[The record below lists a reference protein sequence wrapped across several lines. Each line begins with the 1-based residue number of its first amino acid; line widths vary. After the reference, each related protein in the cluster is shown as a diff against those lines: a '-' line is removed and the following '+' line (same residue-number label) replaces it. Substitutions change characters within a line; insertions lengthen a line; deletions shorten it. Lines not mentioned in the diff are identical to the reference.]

1 MPRAPRVFVEGG
13 IYHVY
18 NRVTRGERVFA
29 DDGEAERLVGVMREV
44 KQRDGLV
51 VLAWCVMSNHYH
63 LAVRCTSVPLWRS
76 LASIQVKVTQ
86 AYNARHRVYGPL
98 WQGRYRAKLVEDP
111 GYLRQ
116 LVLYIHLNPVASGI
130 VDKPEVFSWSGHREV
145 VRKVREPLVDPDQL
159 LLIFDETRRAAR
171 RAYLESMRASRDAPW
186 TAAAP
191 GGLPWWRLGR
201 PARSDDDE
209 ELAMDIAVP
218 FIDELGRSTAPE
230 RPRLE
235 ADDFIARALGVL
247 GVAVEEVAGRTKR
260 THAVRARELILTL
273 GVERYGL
280 RVKDLAAALGVR
292 YDTASL
298 WGRRGA
304 RRRRDDGGFGRQM
317 NELDT
322 VLAGMHKE

>member
-1 MPRAPRVFVEGG
+1 
-13 IYHVY
+13 
-18 NRVTRGERVFA
+18 
-29 DDGEAERLVGVMREV
+29 
-44 KQRDGLV
+44 
-51 VLAWCVMSNHYH
+51 MSNHYH
-63 LAVRCTSVPLWRS
+63 LAVRCTSAPLWRS
-76 LASIQVKVTQ
+76 LASIQVKVAQ
-86 AYNARHRVYGPL
+86 AYNARHRVYGPF
-98 WQGRYRAKLVEDP
+98 WQGRYKAKLVEDP

-116 LVLYIHLNPVASGI
+116 LVLYVHLNPVASGI
-130 VDKPEVFSWSGHREV
+130 VEKPEEFSSSGHREV

-171 RAYLESMRASRDAPW
+171 RAYLTSIRANRDAAW
-186 TAAAP
+186 AAAAP

-201 PARSDDDE
+201 PEKRDDDE
-209 ELAMDIAVP
+209 ELAMDSAVS

-230 RPRLE
+230 RPRME
-235 ADDFIARALGVL
+235 VDDFIGRALGVL
-247 GVAVEEVAGRTKR
+247 AVDAEDVAGRTKR
-260 THAVRARELILTL
+260 LQVVRARELILTL

-304 RRRRDDGGFGRQM
+304 RRRCDDGGFAQQM

-322 VLAGMHKE
+322 VLTETASSRTATDSEH